1 MGDCFRLFSLCVY
14 LVSES
19 RGHYTHDSMHESP
32 IRITTAGEFLK
43 SLTFYN
49 DIKCITDNKYDHLC
63 GANLICYVMNIDFT
77 PKLLGS
83 A

>member
-1 MGDCFRLFSLCVY
+1 MTLCMSL
-14 LVSES
+14 
-19 RGHYTHDSMHESP
+19 P
-32 IRITTAGEFLK
+32 ISITAAGEFLK

-49 DIKCITDNKYDHLC
+49 DIKCITVNKYTIILC
-63 GANLICYVMNIDFT
+63 GANLICRVMNIDFA